1 MKNATMYCL
10 CIHNKVL
17 PIIKKLEYVPVGL
30 GNDNFS
36 EEWLRDNTEDNISLK
51 NKYYSEFSFHY
62 WFWKNMLPKI
72 DGNQWVGF
80 CAYRNYWS
88 NKKKNCK

>member
-36 EEWLRDNTEDNISLK
+36 EEWLRDNGFMEIRVRSQGLAARIELPADQIDELQLT
-51 NKYYSEFSFHY
+51 FA
-62 WFWKNMLPKI
+62 PKI
-72 DGNQWVGF
+72 LGG
-80 CAYRNYWS
+80 S
-88 NKKKNCK
+88 

>member
-51 NKYYSEFSFHY
+51 ISESTFFSSVSKCVF
-62 WFWKNMLPKI
+62 N
-72 DGNQWVGF
+72 
-80 CAYRNYWS
+80 
-88 NKKKNCK
+88 

>member
-51 NKYYSEFSFHY
+51 NTR
-62 WFWKNMLPKI
+62 KI
-72 DGNQWVGF
+72 LMD
-80 CAYRNYWS
+80 
-88 NKKKNCK
+88 

>member
-17 PIIKKLEYVPVGL
+17 PIIKKLGYVAVGL

-36 EEWLRDNTEDNISLK
+36 IENNLLTPTMKVKRNKVIQKYKNVLESL
-51 NKYYSEFSFHY
+51 Y
-62 WFWKNMLPKI
+62 
-72 DGNQWVGF
+72 
-80 CAYRNYWS
+80 
-88 NKKKNCK
+88 KK